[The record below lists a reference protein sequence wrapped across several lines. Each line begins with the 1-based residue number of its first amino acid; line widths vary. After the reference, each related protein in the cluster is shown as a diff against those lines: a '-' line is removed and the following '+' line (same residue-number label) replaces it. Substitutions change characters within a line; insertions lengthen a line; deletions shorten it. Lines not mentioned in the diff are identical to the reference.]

1 MARSTGERGLEVDE
15 VKAVPSGSTPATA
28 NVSDILA
35 KNPPKNLWRDAWR
48 RLSRNKLAMFG
59 MVVVIL
65 MALMAIFAPF
75 IARYP
80 ADQSFTDPTSTKPLY
95 EQNYQ
100 PPSAEHWMGTT
111 GQNYDLWA
119 RIVYGSRISLSVGLV
134 VQTIVLL
141 VGVPLGL
148 CAGYFGGWFDIL
160 IMRVTDIFQAF
171 PYLLLSLLFLSVFG
185 SSIIWV
191 YLAIAVSTWPIMTR
205 LVRSQVL
212 GLKNKE
218 FIEAARATGVKTPR
232 LLIKHILPNAL
243 GPIIVAVSFGV
254 PEAIIIE
261 AFLGY
266 VGVSGDPSAPS
277 WGRLVS
283 EGREAFQ
290 SNPPTILIFPCLM
303 IVITVMSLNFL
314 GDGLRDAL
322 DPKQVNNK
330 K

>member
-1 MARSTGERGLEVDE
+1 MARNTDPRGVAVED
-15 VKAVPSGSTPATA
+15 VKIPVSGSSLETADFSDVLATRQ
-28 NVSDILA
+28 SRS
-35 KNPPKNLWRDAWR
+35 LWLDAWK
-48 RLSRNKLAMFG
+48 RLTRNKLAMFG
-59 MVVVIL
+59 LFVVIL
-65 MALMAIFAPF
+65 MALIAIFAPV

-80 ADQSFTDPTSTKPLY
+80 PDQSFTDPTSSKPLY

-111 GQNYDLWA
+111 GQNYDLWS
-119 RIVYGSRISLSVGLV
+119 RVVYGSRISLSVGLV
-134 VQTIVLL
+134 VQAIVLL
-141 VGVPLGL
+141 IGVPLGL
-148 CAGYFGGWFDIL
+148 IAGFFGGWFDIL
-160 IMRVTDIFQAF
+160 VMRVTDIFQAF
-171 PYLLLSLLFLSVFG
+171 PYLLLALLFLSVFG
-185 SSIIWV
+185 SSILWV

-205 LVRSQVL
+205 LVRGQVL
-212 GLKNKE
+212 GLKRRE
-218 FIEAARATGVKTPR
+218 YIEAAKAVGASTPR
-232 LLIKHILPNAL
+232 ILLRHILPNAL

-266 VGVSGDPSAPS
+266 IGVSGDPSAPS
-277 WGRLVS
+277 WGRLVA

-322 DPKQVNNK
+322 DPKMIGK